1 MSTDPTKKKDDHV
14 STSKAL
20 DDEQRVKVLS
30 PGMLVAKRFF
40 RNKLAVAGLV
50 ILVAMFLFSF
60 IGGMVS
66 PYNESQ
72 VFRKTDHGKTMR
84 ELPIINLIFLQ
95 QQMVQ
100 NFLRRDSRNLFLLQT
115 REMIPLKQMM

>member
-66 PYNESQ
+66 RSEERRVGKECRSRWSPY
-72 VFRKTDHGKTMR
+72 H
-84 ELPIINLIFLQ
+84 
-95 QQMVQ
+95 
-100 NFLRRDSRNLFLLQT
+100 
-115 REMIPLKQMM
+115 